1 MARLIYSPITS
12 LDGYVADKNGNFDWA
27 APDAE
32 VHTFVNDLE
41 REIGTH
47 LLGRRMYEILAYWET
62 AQTIPDLPAV
72 EREYAKIW
80 QATDKIVYSKSL
92 ERVSSAR
99 TRIER
104 AFDPDAI
111 RQLKTAADRD
121 ISVGGPDLAAQ
132 ALNARLVDECH
143 FFLNP
148 VVVGGGNQALPDNL
162 HLDLEL
168 LDERRLGNGVVYLHY
183 RVRG

>member
-1 MARLIYSPITS
+1 
-12 LDGYVADKNGNFDWA
+12 
-27 APDAE
+27 
-32 VHTFVNDLE
+32 
-41 REIGTH
+41 
-47 LLGRRMYEILAYWET
+47 MYEVLAYWET
-62 AQTIPDLPAV
+62 AHTIPDLPHV
-72 EREYAKIW
+72 EREYAQIW

-104 AFDPDAI
+104 QFDPGAI
-111 RQLKTAADRD
+111 RQLKAAADRD

-148 VVVGGGNQALPDNL
+148 W
-162 HLDLEL
+162 
-168 LDERRLGNGVVYLHY
+168 
-183 RVRG
+183 